1 MGATLC
7 KKAGI
12 AHLEGDMF
20 WVPLLF
26 LVLGQIP
33 SNAVP
38 LGHDVVDVNVEV
50 NLNGEPLQE
59 GQSEWALRTESPE
72 SIKPLPKGNLL
83 YKLSPR
89 MVKDLSCWQKGMS
102 CGNENGNGMR
112 QTILPCCSGL
122 NCAYDQEW
130 MGNTCQE

>member
-1 MGATLC
+1 MGT
-7 KKAGI
+7 KARI

-20 WVPLLF
+20 WISLLF
-26 LVLGQIP
+26 L
-33 SNAVP
+33 A

-50 NLNGEPLQE
+50 NFNGEPLQE

-89 MVKDLSCWQKGMS
+89 MTKDLSCWQKGMD
-102 CGNENGNGMR
+102 CGSEI
-112 QTILPCCSGL
+112 TKPCCSSL

-130 MGNTCQE
+130 RGNTCQE